1 MLGCESIVLQQHGQ
15 EAHIG
20 VGASHTLRIW
30 MQGRLYVLEDT
41 SRILFE
47 LVARVARARMYDAS
61 HGGSH
66 GSSVVRADVALRI
79 T

>member
-1 MLGCESIVLQQHGQ
+1 MLGCESIVLQQQGEQ
-15 EAHIG
+15 AHIG
-20 VGASHTLRIW
+20 DGAGDTLRIR
-30 MQGRLYVLEDT
+30 MRCRLYVREET
-41 SRILFE
+41 SGRRFE
-47 LVARVARARMYDAS
+47 LVPRVARARMYDAS